1 VVWHSSITQEEVI
14 ELERVQKVALR
25 VILSSE
31 YENYGNALTLSG
43 LSTLEQRRITL
54 CKKFAIS
61 CTKSHKTSD
70 MFPLN
75 PSSADTRHHGK
86 YLVQQATTSR
96 LKDSAIPYM
105 QRLLNG
111 WI

>member
-1 VVWHSSITQEEVI
+1 MVWHSSITQEEV

-25 VILSSE
+25 IILSNE
-31 YENYGNALTLSG
+31 YENYENALTLTG
-43 LSTLEQRRITL
+43 LDTLEQRRRIL
-54 CKKFAIS
+54 CKKFAIN
-61 CTKSHKTSD
+61 CTRNSKTSN

-75 PSSADTRHHGK
+75 PSTVDTRHHGK
-86 YLVQQATTSR
+86 YIVQQATTSR
-96 LKDSAIPYM
+96 LKDFAIPYM